1 MKKFLLIATLFVS
14 FALIASS
21 ASAQT
26 FYNRNV
32 QEVVKTKTTTGNTA
46 TTVYTV
52 PTTANE
58 IGFITI
64 KAIGFSKA
72 DTAAITGIRTYR
84 YTKVGGTLTLA
95 SVVETLTPVVD
106 SDISGVTFAA
116 TASSNNILVQVTGKT
131 ATTIY
136 WNVIV
141 KQTAAKLD

>member
-14 FALIASS
+14 FALN
-21 ASAQT
+21 AQT

-95 SVVETLTPVVD
+95 SVVETLTPVAD
-106 SDISGVTFAA
+106 ADISGVTFAA